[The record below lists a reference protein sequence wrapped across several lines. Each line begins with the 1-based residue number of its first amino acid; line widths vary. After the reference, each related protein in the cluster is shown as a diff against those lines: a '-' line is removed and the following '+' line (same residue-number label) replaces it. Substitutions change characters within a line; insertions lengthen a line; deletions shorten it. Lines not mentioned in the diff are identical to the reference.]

1 MELESHVILKQYSR
15 LESEIE
21 SLDITNE
28 LKRETKDLIK
38 KRITSEINLTN
49 ARAMGSIANAKFT
62 NENIKTIDAKIKD
75 WASQVEFR
83 SENVKL
89 EKEKIKNQVKQWI
102 KEFGLKEEEFE
113 KEKMAAIVTGKQI
126 GRAHV

>member
-1 MELESHVILKQYSR
+1 ME
-15 LESEIE
+15 
-21 SLDITNE
+21 
-28 LKRETKDLIK
+28 
-38 KRITSEINLTN
+38 
-49 ARAMGSIANAKFT
+49 AIANTKFT

-102 KEFGLKEEEFE
+102 KEFGLKEERFE
-113 KEKMAAIVTGKQI
+113 KEKTEAIVNGIFEAVKIASGLGAGLTIGKFTKI
-126 GRAHV
+126 